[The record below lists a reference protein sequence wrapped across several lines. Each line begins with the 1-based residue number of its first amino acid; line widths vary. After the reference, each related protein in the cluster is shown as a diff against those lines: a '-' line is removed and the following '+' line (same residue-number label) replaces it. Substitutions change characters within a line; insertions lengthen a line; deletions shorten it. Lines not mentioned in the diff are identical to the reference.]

1 MKKQFILSVLVI
13 NIMAFLAA
21 CGAEKTEQVDIN
33 DYTYSSEKIEVF
45 LPGESEPLETIT
57 DNQAIEQF
65 VDNLNFETWEV
76 KSIPAGSIEGTIYKL
91 YDRETAKFG
100 ESIEDKELY
109 ESGSIIVYS
118 NEPYIEFKTTF
129 LNFSFKV
136 PAEVQKSLLK

>member
-13 NIMAFLAA
+13 NIIAFLAA
-21 CGAEKTEQVDIN
+21 CGTEKTEQVDIN

-91 YDRETAKFG
+91 YDRETAKFV